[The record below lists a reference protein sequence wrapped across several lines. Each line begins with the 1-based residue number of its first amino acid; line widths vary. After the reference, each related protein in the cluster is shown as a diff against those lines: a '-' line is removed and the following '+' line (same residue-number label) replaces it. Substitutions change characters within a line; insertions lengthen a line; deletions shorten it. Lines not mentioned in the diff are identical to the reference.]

1 MREDVSEASIN
12 ALGVHD
18 CAAQAPPLC
27 GVSHVAANALPNSI
41 TEAIMTAKNTASRTN
56 GINPASSPSRTLY
69 EELDRIYSPFHA
81 AEAPRPHTLPSCNA
95 PPSSVQESWSA
106 PTAHERHPGSVSM
119 RFATV
124 KRFSAPPSSSQ
135 CVSSSCAHRFEFRC
149 HLHTVLRG
157 AKYHLKPREE
167 TRRPAATSSM
177 VMKNGRQGLAF
188 S

>member
-1 MREDVSEASIN
+1 MCRPRPITRAELRDGQSAR
-12 ALGVHD
+12 
-18 CAAQAPPLC
+18 APPLC

-106 PTAHERHPGSVSM
+106 PTARERHPGSVSM

-124 KRFSAPPSSSQ
+124 KRFSGPHQPVLVELVRPQ
-135 CVSSSCAHRFEFRC
+135 VRELRC
-149 HLHTVLRG
+149 HLYST
-157 AKYHLKPREE
+157 PRRKVSSE
-167 TRRPAATSSM
+167 TA
-177 VMKNGRQGLAF
+177 
-188 S
+188 